1 MISATL
7 LKLNEVPIACACSY
21 THLLS
26 RGAQGFIL
34 LNRNLKSRKEKGGGG
49 GRAARKPVNR
59 GFHRLKGHSQ
69 VEYATNTQSIV
80 TDDIIVRGLHSP
92 GPVLYHSHKS

>member
-7 LKLNEVPIACACSY
+7 LKINEVPIACACSY

-34 LNRNLKSRKEKGGGG
+34 LNRNLKSRKRKRGGGG
-49 GRAARKPVNR
+49 GGEGCQEAGK
-59 GFHRLKGHSQ
+59 Q
-69 VEYATNTQSIV
+69 
-80 TDDIIVRGLHSP
+80 GLSSTERP
-92 GPVLYHSHKS
+92 LAG